1 MLHGVPKKSARLNSF
16 SLVELLVVILIIA
29 ILAGLTL
36 AAGEGVMNQA
46 ARSRA
51 KSEMQAI
58 ATALESYKADNGV
71 YPWTNSVVST
81 GAFADTNGFATGNDV
96 ASSGGAYVV
105 SSQILYQA
113 LSGLTNYT
121 DTPVAGIKVYMN
133 FKSSQLGNT
142 AQTSGYSAASSTYVQ
157 DPFGYPYGYYASP
170 ATATTGAA
178 SVPINGQGL
187 FDLWTTGGATL
198 STANWT
204 NSWISNWAQ

>member
-1 MLHGVPKKSARLNSF
+1 MRKGVPNTNARRNSF

-71 YPWTNSVVST
+71 YPWTNSVVSGGT
-81 GAFADTNGFATGNDV
+81 FNSTNDYTVQDGS
-96 ASSGGAYVV
+96 SSGGTYTV
-105 SSQILYQA
+105 SAQILYEA

-121 DTPVAGIKVYMN
+121 DTPVAGIKTYLN
-133 FKSSQLGNT
+133 FKAGQLGNT
-142 AQTSGYSAASSTYVQ
+142 TTTAGSSYSAATATYVQ
-157 DPFGYPYGYYASP
+157 DPFGYPYGYYANLS
-170 ATATTGAA
+170 TAANTA
-178 SVPINGQGL
+178 PINGSGF
-187 FDLWTTGGATL
+187 FDLWSTGGTTL
-198 STANWT
+198 TTVNWT
-204 NSWISNWAQ
+204 SNWISNWAQ

>member
-1 MLHGVPKKSARLNSF
+1 MLKGVPKKSAWLDSF

-71 YPWTNSVVST
+71 YPWTNSLV
-81 GAFADTNGFATGNDV
+81 
-96 ASSGGAYVV
+96 SSGTFNSTNDYTATDGSSAGGTYVV

-113 LSGLTNYT
+113 LSGMTNYT
-121 DTPVAGIKVYMN
+121 DTPQPGIKVYMN
-133 FKSSQLGNT
+133 FKASQLGNT
-142 AQTSGYSAASSTYVQ
+142 AQNSGYSATASTYVQ
-157 DPFGYPYGYYASP
+157 DPFGYPYGYYANP
-170 ATATTGAA
+170 ATAATSAA
-178 SVPINGQGL
+178 SVPINGPGL
-187 FDLWTTGGATL
+187 FDLWTTSGTTL
-198 STANWT
+198 TTANWT
-204 NSWISNWAQ
+204 NTWISNWAQ